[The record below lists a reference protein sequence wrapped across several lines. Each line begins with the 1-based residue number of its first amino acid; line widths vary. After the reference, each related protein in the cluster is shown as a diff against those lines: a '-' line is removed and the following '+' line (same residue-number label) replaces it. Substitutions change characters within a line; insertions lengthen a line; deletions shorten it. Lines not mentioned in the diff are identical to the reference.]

1 MSAFLTIGL
10 NDKGEKVNIDDAAHG
25 KACNCFCPIC
35 HKPLIA
41 RNSKPLNEAKRV
53 HHFAHSKGC
62 NCEASDETVLHK
74 LAKQIILEE
83 KALML
88 PTFDSG
94 NKPSG
99 LIHFQSVEQ
108 EKWNNKYGFRPDIEA
123 VMENGEIIF
132 VEFFVSHKVTSKKRR
147 IITDNRL
154 SCIEIDL
161 NYVEID
167 KEALRSFLIEE
178 DDNRT
183 WIVPIENKGVSKE
196 SFSYTY
202 RNPWREKA
210 IEYIKDRFERGI
222 LYIGQEVLY
231 NLRQFGYDI
240 CEPIKM
246 YRGFRTDL
254 LLYRSQKKDKACIS
268 INIKGRRRNEFHK
281 TPRNLRIIDII
292 IRDELG
298 YSRLIGRNNLCAD
311 NSFIIYEGFNFKTP
325 QPKEIDPISLYY
337 YGFQ

>member
-88 PTFDSG
+88 PTFDSS

-108 EKWNNKYGFRPDIEA
+108 ETPIAVKTAIVINN
-123 VMENGEIIF
+123 
-132 VEFFVSHKVTSKKRR
+132 
-147 IITDNRL
+147 
-154 SCIEIDL
+154 
-161 NYVEID
+161 
-167 KEALRSFLIEE
+167 AL
-178 DDNRT
+178 
-183 WIVPIENKGVSKE
+183 K
-196 SFSYTY
+196 
-202 RNPWREKA
+202 
-210 IEYIKDRFERGI
+210 
-222 LYIGQEVLY
+222 
-231 NLRQFGYDI
+231 
-240 CEPIKM
+240 
-246 YRGFRTDL
+246 
-254 LLYRSQKKDKACIS
+254 
-268 INIKGRRRNEFHK
+268 
-281 TPRNLRIIDII
+281 
-292 IRDELG
+292 
-298 YSRLIGRNNLCAD
+298 RLINGQRYKR
-311 NSFIIYEGFNFKTP
+311 SKFFIFTN
-325 QPKEIDPISLYY
+325 QLY
-337 YGFQ
+337 QRHQ